1 MGKYRILV
9 LDGQGGGMG
18 RAIVE
23 RLRRDAG
30 DAVDIIAIGTNA
42 FAAQSMLKAGADA
55 SASGESAVI
64 YSCRRA
70 DLIIGPIGIL
80 AAGSMLGELSP
91 AMALAIAESPAEKM
105 LMPLNRC
112 GLQVVGV
119 SEEPLQTRLDQLA
132 AMVRSQMAAA
142 ADR

>member
-1 MGKYRILV
+1 MAKHRIV
-9 LDGQGGGMG
+9 ILDGQGGGLG

-23 RLRRDAG
+23 RLRRELG
-30 DAVDIIAIGTNA
+30 DSAELIAVGTNA
-42 FAAQSMLKAGADA
+42 FAAQAMLKAGADA

-64 YSCRRA
+64 YNCRHA
-70 DLIIGPIGIL
+70 GLIVGPIGIV

-91 AMALAIAESPAEKM
+91 AMALAIAESPGVKV

-119 SEEPLQTRLDQLA
+119 TDEPLQTRLDQLA
-132 AMVRSQMAAA
+132 ALVLAHLAMGDAR
-142 ADR
+142 

>member
-30 DAVDIIAIGTNA
+30 DTVTLIAVGTNA

-64 YSCRRA
+64 YNCRHA
-70 DLIIGPIGIL
+70 NMIIGPIGIL

-119 SEEPLQTRLDQLA
+119 VEEPLQTRLDQLA
-132 AMVRSQMAAA
+132 TMVLSHMAATA
-142 ADR
+142 R

>member
-30 DAVDIIAIGTNA
+30 DAVELIAIGTNA

-64 YSCRRA
+64 YNCRRA

-112 GLQVVGV
+112 SLQVVGV

-132 AMVRSQMAAA
+132 AMVRSQMAAI